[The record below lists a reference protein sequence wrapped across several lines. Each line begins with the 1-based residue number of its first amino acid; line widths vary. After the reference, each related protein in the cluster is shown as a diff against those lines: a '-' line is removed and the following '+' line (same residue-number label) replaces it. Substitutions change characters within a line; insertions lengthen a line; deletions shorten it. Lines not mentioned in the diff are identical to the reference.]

1 MRDPSERGASLSD
14 FLFGMA
20 RDAIADIRGKL
31 IDEGWFGR
39 QAPEAMRDIPDQGP
53 VWPDHGEETALDRL
67 PAEFFTSP
75 SFEEQWA
82 VRPPGERG
90 QEPQG
95 LDLDR

>member
-1 MRDPSERGASLSD
+1 MRDSSERPTSLGD

-39 QAPEAMRDIPDQGP
+39 RSVEPSGKDLGWSKPTI
-53 VWPDHGEETALDRL
+53 HDR
-67 PAEFFTSP
+67 PSP
-75 SFEEQWA
+75 LGMGQSSFEEQWA
-82 VRPPGERG
+82 VRPPSERG
-90 QEPQG
+90 HEPQG